1 MEVMSTL
8 QDYDVSQ
15 FIQIP
20 DLVKSRK
27 ATPKDLSDIYK
38 VACSVG
44 SNSKESSAG
53 FLMDD
58 YKSRPKYYQKFF
70 LERIFELDYFYVAES
85 NIGIVGFLMAYTKE
99 QWLKYNPTWIEDIM
113 WRPDFSM
120 EKTSDFVIVDKT
132 AIMANLTGKGI
143 GSTLYKALLKDLK
156 KKNIKHIFAETLVD
170 PVPNFAS
177 LAFRQK
183 QKYTLAGTRYENY
196 MDTLYTDLIY
206 YKPVN

>member
-1 MEVMSTL
+1 MEVMTTL
-8 QDYDVSQ
+8 QDHELSQ
-15 FIQIP
+15 FIHVP
-20 DLVKSRK
+20 DIIKSRK
-27 ATPKDLSDIYK
+27 ATPNDLSAIYK

-44 SNSKESSAG
+44 SKSKESYSG

-58 YKSRPKYYQKFF
+58 YKSKPKYYQKFF

-85 NIGIVGFLMAYTKE
+85 NVGILCFLMSYTKE
-99 QWLKYNPTWIEDIM
+99 QWLKYNPNWIDDIM

-143 GSTLYKALLKDLK
+143 GSILYKRLLRDLK
-156 KKNIKHIFAETLVD
+156 EKQIKHIFAETLID

-177 LAFRQK
+177 LAFRKK
-183 QKYTLAGTRYENY
+183 QQYNLAGTRYEQY

-206 YKPVN
+206 YKPVK